1 MVACAGTGGRWNVTT
16 GESPGDGLR
25 DGAAA
30 TARSGP
36 MIPVMRPWLGE
47 EEAAAAAAAVSSGW
61 VAQGP
66 RVAEFEAAFA
76 SAIGAGHAV
85 AVSSCTAGLHL
96 ALVAAGIGPG
106 DEVVVPSLSFIA
118 TANAARYVGAVP
130 VFADVDE
137 ATQNLTPATVEPG
150 LTGRTRA
157 VILVD
162 QAGVPADL
170 DDMRALCDPRGIM
183 VIEDAACAV
192 GSVYRGRP
200 VGAGADLAAFS
211 FHPRKLLTTGE
222 GGMLVTPDAQVAA
235 RLRRLR
241 EHGMDVSAAQRHASR
256 QPVIE
261 RYTEVG
267 FNFRMTDVQ
276 AAIGLVQLT
285 RLGRLITRRR
295 ELAQRYQR
303 LLAGAGGLRTIDDP
317 AFGTTNY
324 QSFWVLLPGD
334 FPVSRDA
341 LLRRLADAG
350 VSARRG
356 IMATHLEPAYDDR
369 PRITLPVTERLTAR
383 SLILPLFHDLT
394 KDEQDLVVSVI
405 RAAASSRNE
414 ILPSPSRA
422 AAHPD
427 SPVEVM

>member
-1 MVACAGTGGRWNVTT
+1 
-16 GESPGDGLR
+16 
-25 DGAAA
+25 
-30 TARSGP
+30 
-36 MIPVMRPWLGE
+36 MIPVMRPWLGA

-66 RVAEFEAAFA
+66 RVAEFEQAFA
-76 SAIGAGHAV
+76 SVIGARHAV
-85 AVSSCTAGLHL
+85 AVSSCTTALHL

-118 TANAARYVGAVP
+118 TANGARYVGAVP

-137 ATQNLTPATVEPG
+137 DTQNLTPATVEPR

-170 DDMRALCDPRGIM
+170 DAMRALCGPRGIT

-200 VGAGADLAAFS
+200 VGAGAELAAFS

-222 GGMLVTPDAQVAA
+222 GGMLITPDEDVAA

-241 EHGMDVSAAQRHASR
+241 EHGMNVSAAARHASS

-261 RYTEVG
+261 QYTEVG
-267 FNFRMTDVQ
+267 FNFRMTDIQ
-276 AAIGLVQLT
+276 AAIGLVQLGK
-285 RLGRLITRRR
+285 LDQLIARRR
-295 ELAQRYQR
+295 LLAQRYQQ
-303 LLAGAGGLRTIDDP
+303 LLGCMPGLRTITDMGY
-317 AFGTTNY
+317 GTTNY
-324 QSFWVLLPGD
+324 QSFWVMLPDD
-334 FPVSRDA
+334 FPISRDE
-341 LLRRLADAG
+341 LLQHLAEAG

-356 IMATHLEPAYDDR
+356 IMAAHLEPAYGGLAHD
-369 PRITLPVTERLTAR
+369 PLPVTERLTTR
-383 SLILPLFHDLT
+383 TLILPLFHDLT
-394 KDEQDLVVSVI
+394 EAEQDIVVSSI
-405 RAAASSRNE
+405 TAAGRNG
-414 ILPSPSRA
+414 A
-422 AAHPD
+422 ALTRSYDA
-427 SPVEVM
+427 E